1 MSDLDESSPSRKGLI
16 IKLSLVAIVGA
27 IGGLLVL
34 RGLDV
39 RALFDDSLALIRD
52 AGPVAFFAGM
62 AVLPAVGF
70 PLSPFTLTAGSVFAP
85 TLGWPIVLIAT
96 WVALAINVFIT
107 YVCARWLARP
117 WLEKLV
123 VRMGYK
129 WPVVGE
135 DNYWDITW
143 LARITPGPP
152 FFLQSVMLGLA
163 QVPLRIY
170 MIGSV
175 IVAAA
180 YGTAFTVF
188 GEALLA
194 GRGKMIFF
202 GVTALAALTIG
213 AQFMRRHLA
222 RKKQVNAE

>member
-1 MSDLDESSPSRKGLI
+1 MSASDKSSQSRKGLI
-16 IKLSLVAIVGA
+16 YKLAALALVGGIVGVL
-27 IGGLLVL
+27 IL

-39 RALFDDSLALIRD
+39 RALIDDSLALIRD

-85 TLGWPIVLIAT
+85 TLGWPVVLLAT
-96 WVALAINVFIT
+96 WAALAVNVFIT

-129 WPVVGE
+129 WPQVQK

-175 IVAAA
+175 VVAAA
-180 YGTAFTVF
+180 YATAFVVF

-202 GVTALAALTIG
+202 GISAMAALSIG
-213 AQFMRRHLA
+213 AQLLRRHLA
-222 RKKQVNAE
+222 RKKQTEVE